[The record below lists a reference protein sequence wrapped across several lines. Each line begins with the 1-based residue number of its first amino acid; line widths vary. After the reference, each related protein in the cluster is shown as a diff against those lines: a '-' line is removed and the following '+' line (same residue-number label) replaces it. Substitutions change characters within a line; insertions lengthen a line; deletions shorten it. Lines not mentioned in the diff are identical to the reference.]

1 MTPCPDPEVLE
12 RYAEG
17 ALDGAARAD
26 VAAHVTACAGCRAL
40 LDDVSANLPL
50 ASSVREALRRIDR
63 AAHAEAPERIGAFRV
78 LRELGRGGMGV
89 VYLAEQERPRRQVA
103 LKVLHPGGSPAAL
116 RRFEHEANLLA
127 HLKHPGIA
135 QVYEAGIADGRP
147 YLAMEHVQG
156 DALDVFAQRRGLS
169 PRERLALVAD
179 VCDAA
184 HHAHV
189 RGVVHRDLKPAN
201 ILVEEIDAGADP
213 GGTAGADRRHAAARP
228 KVLDFGVARA
238 TAADLMTMTVGTEA
252 GQLLGTI
259 PFMSPEQLAGDP
271 AKVDARS
278 DVYALGVIAHWL
290 LAGDFPYSI
299 RDCSL
304 VEAARRI
311 QEDAPVPLASVAPRL
326 KGDAEVIVA
335 TALAKDPAQRYQSA
349 SEMAADLRRFLAD
362 EPILA
367 RPPGAAE
374 QLRRFARRHRALAGA
389 AAVVAGVLAVA
400 AVGGSWLAVRA
411 TRAERA
417 ARAQLARAESI
428 HEFLEGMLS
437 SSNPYEGEGNAET
450 TVPAILARAAA
461 ELDGGRFSGQPE
473 VEGAVRKTLGNTYW
487 AAANYEAAERQLRAA
502 LAAFEGAPGE
512 DAAAVAVMADLGLL
526 LAETNRFEEA
536 EAMFRAQHDAALARL
551 GPEHV
556 QTVKGLGSLA
566 GVLADQRKLAE
577 AESVLALALPHSARF
592 TGKYADVHRS
602 NLNTLGGLRFFRG
615 DLPGAEAALRE
626 AAEVSRRVYGPAHP
640 STIAM
645 LESVAAV
652 LGQGGDVA
660 GEEAALEQVLS
671 LYRQAF
677 GAEHPRVAA
686 ATNSLGMALFRQ
698 GDAAAAE
705 PLIREALAMNRR
717 VSGSEHRETARSLND
732 LAQVLRAQGRLAEA
746 EPLYVESLG
755 IHERVFREDS
765 PGVAIV
771 LRNLG
776 RLRVQQARYA
786 EAEALLVRAIGIQR
800 AALGDEHAATKATAR
815 ELVALG
821 KAWGRAELAETW
833 GGLAGT

>member
-17 ALDGAARAD
+17 ALDGAARAPVETH
-26 VAAHVTACAGCRAL
+26 VASCAECRAL
-40 LDDVSANLPL
+40 LDDMSANLPL
-50 ASSVREALRRIDR
+50 ASSVRDALRRIDR
-63 AAHAEAPERIGAFRV
+63 AVHAEAPERIGAFRV

-103 LKVLHPGGSPAAL
+103 LKVLHPGGSAAAL

-127 HLKHPGIA
+127 HLKHPGVA

-147 YLAMEHVQG
+147 YLAMEYVQG
-156 DALDVFAQRRGLS
+156 DALDVFAKRRGLS

-201 ILVEEIDAGADP
+201 ILVEEAP
-213 GGTAGADRRHAAARP
+213 SPRP

-238 TAADLMTMTVGTEA
+238 TAADLMTMTMGTEA

-271 AKVDARS
+271 ARVDARS

-290 LAGDFPYSI
+290 LAGDFPYPI

-304 VEAARRI
+304 VEAARRL
-311 QEDAPVPLASVAPRL
+311 QEDAPTPLSSVAPRL

-335 TALAKDPAQRYQSA
+335 KALAKDPAQRYQSA

-367 RPPGAAE
+367 RPPGTAE
-374 QLRRFARRHRALAGA
+374 QLRRLARRHRALAGA
-389 AAVVAGVLAVA
+389 AAVVAAVLAAA

-450 TVPAILARAAA
+450 TVPRMLERAAA
-461 ELDGGRFSGQPE
+461 ELDGGRFAGQLA

-487 AAANYEAAERQLRAA
+487 AAANYEAAEHQFRAA
-502 LAAFEGAPGE
+502 LTVFEAAPGE
-512 DAAAVAVMADLGLL
+512 DAAAVAVMGDLGLL
-526 LAETNRFEEA
+526 LAETSRFDEA

-577 AESVLALALPHSARF
+577 AESVLAVALPHSAKL
-592 TGKYADVHRS
+592 TGGDADVHRS

-615 DLPGAEAALRE
+615 DVAGAESALRE
-626 AAEVSRRVYGPAHP
+626 AVEVSRRVHGGTHP
-640 STIAM
+640 TTIAT
-645 LESVAAV
+645 LESLAAV
-652 LGQGGDVA
+652 LGQGGDAA
-660 GEEAALEQVLS
+660 GEKAALEEVLA
-671 LYRQAF
+671 LYRQSF
-677 GAEHPRVAA
+677 GEEHPRVAA

-698 GDAAAAE
+698 GDADAAE
-705 PLIREALAMNRR
+705 PLVRQALEMNRR
-717 VSGSEHRETARSLND
+717 MSGTEHRETARSLND
-732 LAQVLRAQGRLAEA
+732 LAQVLRTQGRLAEC

-755 IHERVFREDS
+755 IHERLFGEDS
-765 PGVAIV
+765 PSVAIV

-776 RLRVQQARYA
+776 RLRVQQERYA
-786 EAEALLVRAIGIQR
+786 EAESLLVQAVGIQR
-800 AALGDEHAATKATAR
+800 AALGDEHAATRATAR

-821 KAWGRAELAETW
+821 EAWRRGELEDRWRA
-833 GGLAGT
+833 LAGN